1 MFKALQ
7 VLMVPREQLEQ
18 ELQVRLVLLELVV
31 PPEPLVLQELVL
43 REQQVPLGLVLME
56 QLVPQVL
63 V

>member
-1 MFKALQ
+1 VRYCISGATVLQ
-7 VLMVPREQLEQ
+7 AGVTGVAGSTAQPESLVAMVLQ
-18 ELQVRLVLLELVV
+18 
-31 PPEPLVLQELVL
+31 VLQELVL